1 MTTEPDAT
9 DPLTPPADAIEDA
22 LAAFAARVVQ
32 LRRQSGM
39 TQGQL
44 AARAGLKQSNLSK
57 LERGDHRPL
66 IDTVLRLQHALGL
79 RSIEELFG
87 DLPESNAPTARL
99 LGL

>member
-1 MTTEPDAT
+1 MTSRSDAT
-9 DPLTPPADAIEDA
+9 VSPTLSADAIDDA
-22 LAAFAARVVQ
+22 LAAFSARVAQ
-32 LRRQSGM
+32 LRHQSGM
-39 TQGQL
+39 TQEQL
-44 AARAGLKQSNLSK
+44 AARAGLEQSNLSK

-87 DLPESNAPTARL
+87 DVPEPNAPTARL

>member
-1 MTTEPDAT
+1 MTGKSDAPD
-9 DPLTPPADAIEDA
+9 PPTLAADAIDGA

-32 LRRQSGM
+32 LRHQSGM

-44 AARAGLKQSNLSK
+44 AARAGLQQSNLSK

-66 IDTVLRLQHALGL
+66 IGTVLRLQHALGL

-87 DLPESNAPTARL
+87 ELPESDAPTARL

>member
-1 MTTEPDAT
+1 MTSDSDAA
-9 DPLTPPADAIEDA
+9 DAPMLAADAIDDA
-22 LAAFAARVVQ
+22 LAALAARVAQ
-32 LRRQSGM
+32 LRQQSGM
-39 TQGQL
+39 TQKQL
-44 AARAGLKQSNLSK
+44 AARAGLEQSNVSK

-87 DLPESNAPTARL
+87 DLPEPNAPTARL